1 MKKLLIIFIL
11 ILLTVGC
18 TNQQKQNNESASLK
32 QINTTEEDYQSDL
45 KTEIDLKLEKCIQKA
60 VSNTELISCGYT
72 SINEWFSK
80 IDNSLKQLKAVL
92 PPDEYKLIENSQKQ
106 WMNYYNTEKKSLS
119 KIVFHKGGTI
129 YYTVALS
136 INISL
141 VKDRAELLKS
151 YLALYEN
158 DN

>member
-32 QINTTEEDYQSDL
+32 QINTTEEDYPSDL

-106 WMNYYNTEKKSLS
+106 WMNYYNTEKNHFLKLFFI
-119 KIVFHKGGTI
+119 KVGQ
-129 YYTVALS
+129 S
-136 INISL
+136 IIQ
-141 VKDRAELLKS
+141 
-151 YLALYEN
+151 
-158 DN
+158 